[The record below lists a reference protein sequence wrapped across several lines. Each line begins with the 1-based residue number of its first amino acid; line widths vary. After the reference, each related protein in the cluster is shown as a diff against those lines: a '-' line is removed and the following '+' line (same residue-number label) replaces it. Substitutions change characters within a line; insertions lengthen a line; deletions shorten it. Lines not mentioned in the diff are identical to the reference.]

1 MAGEIITLE
10 EVGKHKDSK
19 TGVWIT
25 IHGHVYNVTKF
36 LEEHPG
42 GEEVLMEQ
50 AGKDATEPFED
61 VGHSTDARELL
72 KEYLIGSL
80 PENEAKKVSE
90 KNPANW
96 AKKDEETKPASW
108 ASWLI
113 PMSLAVVASV
123 GYRFYTSTNQ
133 GN

>member
-1 MAGEIITLE
+1 MAEKIITLE

-25 IHGHVYNVTKF
+25 IHGQVYNVTKF

-72 KEYLIGSL
+72 KEYLIGRL
-80 PENEAKKVSE
+80 PENEAKKVNE

-96 AKKDEETKPASW
+96 AKKDEETKAASW

-113 PMSLAVVASV
+113 PMSLAFVASM
-123 GYRFYTSTNQ
+123 GYRFYTSNQ